1 MGVLRSLAAAALL
14 APVAC
19 YEPELASCAVRCT
32 SSADCAPGQTCGA
45 GGLCAAPDLACSPAG
60 GDAAIGDAPG
70 AGQQPDAGARVQLRV
85 RVSDHGRVHVDGVG
99 LCDSEG
105 WQDGDCRFGVVPGVP
120 LTLRAIPHAGY
131 QFDQWTSTACSAA
144 GPTCMLTPVAATTE
158 ARVRFMRVDADDDA
172 RLAGGER

>member
-32 SSADCAPGQTCGA
+32 SSADCAPGQSCSVA
-45 GGLCAAPDLACSPAG
+45 GLCAAPDLACSPAG
-60 GDAAIGDAPG
+60 GDAAIADAPG
-70 AGQQPDAGARVQLRV
+70 NGQQPDAGPRVQLRV
-85 RVSDHGRVHVDGVG
+85 RVSDSGRVHVDGVG

-131 QFDQWTSTACSAA
+131 QFDQWTSTACSMA
-144 GPTCMLTPVAATTE
+144 GATCMLTPVASTTE
-158 ARVRFMRVDADDDA
+158 ARVRFMRMTDGDKK
-172 RLAGGER
+172 AGGEP

>member
-32 SSADCAPGQTCGA
+32 SSTDCAPGQTRGA
-45 GGLCAAPDLACSPAG
+45 AGYCAAPDLACSPAAADG
-60 GDAAIGDAPG
+60 AIGDGAPD
-70 AGQQPDAGARVQLRV
+70 AQPPDAGLQVQLRV
-85 RVSDHGRVHVDGVG
+85 RVSDRGRVHVDGVG

-105 WQDGDCRFGVVPGVP
+105 WPAGDCRFAVAPGVP

-131 QFDQWTSTACSAA
+131 RFDQWTSTACSMA
-144 GPTCMLTPVAATTE
+144 GPTCMLTPVAAMTE
-158 ARVRFMRVDADDDA
+158 ARVRFVRESGDDA
-172 RLAGGER
+172 HLAGGAP